1 MGVNFASYATSY
13 ASLRITELSVPED
26 INDYLLGIG
35 DVTDYNG
42 VPWTLKLGVELNA
55 TPVNGLQLCFDP
67 RYSGESST
75 NVGLCH

>member
-1 MGVNFASYATSY
+1 MGVNFAGHVE
-13 ASLRITELSVPED
+13 LNMRITELSVPED

-55 TPVNGLQLCFDP
+55 TPVNGLQLCFVP